1 MKILLLILLLLT
13 SFVFTEVEQGN
24 LIVEKDILV
33 TTLPHTEEEFT
44 ILYTLYNV
52 GNGPV
57 YDVRLQDSENFP
69 KGKYSTV
76 LSQIDTNWDK
86 IEAESNATHAV
97 ILKRHSVGSDF
108 LGPAKV
114 LFKNTPN
121 GQDITSTSTYI
132 GRLNFT
138 PKSPGES
145 RKSPNWEH
153 WIIFSVVAA
162 LVLIVP
168 FLLFK
173 KSEKKKKRLTMNLR
187 KKK

>member
-1 MKILLLILLLLT
+1 MKILFVILLLLA
-13 SFVFTEVEQGN
+13 SLVFTEVEQGN

-33 TTLPHTEEEFT
+33 TTLPHTKEEFT

-57 YDVRLQDSENFP
+57 YDVRLQDSDNFP
-69 KGKYSTV
+69 KDKYSTE
-76 LSQIDTNWDK
+76 LSQIDTNWDQ

-108 LGPAKV
+108 LGPATV

-121 GQDITSTSTYI
+121 GQDLTSTSTYI

-162 LVLIVP
+162 LVLVIP

-173 KSEKKKKRLTMNLR
+173 KSEKKKKRLAMNLR